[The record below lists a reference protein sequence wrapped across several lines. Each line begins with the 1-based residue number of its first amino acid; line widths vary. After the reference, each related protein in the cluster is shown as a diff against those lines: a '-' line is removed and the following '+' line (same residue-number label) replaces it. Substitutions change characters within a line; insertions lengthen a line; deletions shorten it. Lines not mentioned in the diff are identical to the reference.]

1 MKLLSAVGS
10 AISAVRPTLPAPRR
24 ASAPVRAAPCRA
36 PAFYSAAPRAM
47 HAAAS
52 ALAALLALTAF
63 PAQLPAQ
70 ELEEIVVTA
79 GFRDRDL
86 MTSPGSATVVDEE
99 TARDRAAQHLESVLN
114 VAPNINYASGGSRAR
129 FIQVRGIGDLE
140 QFIDPKHFPAVG
152 VSFDDINLGGT
163 ANAGMLFDAGQVEIL
178 RGPQGTRFG
187 TGALAGLIN
196 IRGNR
201 PSDEFMSYIEAGI
214 GNYGARN
221 LGAVVSGPL
230 GATAGARIAVQ
241 KNRGDGYID
250 NAALGR
256 SDTNGYDETT
266 VRATLEAAPND
277 RATYGLTA
285 FHFDG
290 NNGYDAF
297 SLDNTRT
304 TLADEPGRDD
314 QQSTA
319 LAGRAEWSLG
329 ETATLS
335 AVATWLDSDLAYG
348 YDEDWTFDG
357 ICDGTLCDP
366 VWDRYVAADEYLRNR
381 SEVSFDLRLLGEAQP
396 GGSAERSEPG
406 GRSNSSGRG
415 GQGEPD
421 RRSASISYVVGAYAQ
436 SRDEDLHRIRTDPWS
451 VTDFTSAYE
460 TDREAL
466 YGQIDIIPGGMRSRG
481 SAGGSE
487 GRGIASGSEG
497 GGGAGGSEGRGGA
510 GGSDGRGG
518 AGNTG
523 SGDTAAASGATR
535 DTAAASGGSR
545 GRLSFT
551 AGFRYERFNDAYD
564 DTGGFTSATDDTLT
578 SGELTLSWEAS
589 AATTLY
595 ATIARGAKAGG
606 VNTAASSSFAL
617 MQPLF
622 QEFMRGRLL
631 VGKET
636 LLNREVGL
644 KGRYADG
651 RLALRAALFAM
662 DRDNAQ
668 LESWMWD
675 GVSFLWI
682 GFLDNVD
689 GSNAGAELEFE
700 FDATSRTRFFASLG
714 WLDTEVDRI
723 ETYDLDLGDFVVRT
737 GIEQAKSPEFQFNV
751 GASVSFSDRW
761 RARVEVEGRDDNRF
775 GYYHAGSLP
784 SYTLLN
790 ASIAADFGSTELQ
803 LWGRNLAD
811 EDYAVHGLYFGNDPR
826 KGWINETYL
835 QYGEP
840 RVVGVTVRYS
850 F

>member
-10 AISAVRPTLPAPRR
+10 ALSAVRSMLSTACRVFTRWLNGT
-24 ASAPVRAAPCRA
+24 RAATCSVRYARLRA
-36 PAFYSAAPRAM
+36 LHSLT
-47 HAAAS
+47 AAS
-52 ALAALLALTAF
+52 ALLALATVAQ
-63 PAQLPAQ
+63 QLPAQ
-70 ELEEIVVTA
+70 DLEEIVVTA

-86 MTSPGSATVVDEE
+86 MTRPGSATVVDEE

-140 QFIDPKHFPAVG
+140 QFIDPKHFPSVG
-152 VSFDDINLGGT
+152 VAFDDIDLGGT
-163 ANAGMLFDAGQVEIL
+163 ANAGMLFDTGQVEIL

-201 PSDEFMSYIEAGI
+201 PSDEFMSYIEGGI

-241 KNRGDGYID
+241 KNQGDGYID

-277 RATYGLTA
+277 RSTYGLTA

-290 NNGYDAF
+290 RNGYDAF

-329 ETATLS
+329 EAATLS

-436 SRDEDLHRIRTDPWS
+436 SRDEDLQRIRTDPWS

-481 SAGGSE
+481 
-487 GRGIASGSEG
+487 
-497 GGGAGGSEGRGGA
+497 GAGGSE
-510 GGSDGRGG
+510 GRGG

-551 AGFRYERFNDAYD
+551 AGFRYERFNDAYAD
-564 DTGGFTSATDDTLT
+564 SGGFTSTSDDTLT
-578 SGELTLSWEAS
+578 SGELTLSWAAS
-589 AATTLY
+589 TDTTLY

-617 MQPLF
+617 MQPAF
-622 QEFMRGRLL
+622 QSFMQGRLL
-631 VGKET
+631 VGKER
-636 LLNREVGL
+636 LDNREVGL

-689 GSNAGAELEFE
+689 GSNTGAELELE

-723 ETYDLDLGDFVVRT
+723 ETFDLDLGDFVVRT

-840 RVVGVTVRYS
+840 RVVGVSVRYS

>member
-1 MKLLSAVGS
+1 MKLLSAVHQ
-10 AISAVRPTLPAPRR
+10 TLSAPRR
-24 ASAPVRAAPCRA
+24 LPASACAVLYRTAVC
-36 PAFYSAAPRAM
+36 F
-47 HAAAS
+47 
-52 ALAALLALTAF
+52 ALAAPLALAAF
-63 PAQLPAQ
+63 PASLPAQ

-99 TARDRAAQHLESVLN
+99 TARDRAAQHLESVLA
-114 VAPNINYASGGSRAR
+114 VAPNINYASGASRAR

-140 QFIDPKHFPAVG
+140 QFIDPKHFPSVG
-152 VSFDDINLGGT
+152 VAFDDIDLGGT

-201 PSDEFMSYIEAGI
+201 PSDEFMSYMEGGI

-230 GATAGARIAVQ
+230 GDTVGARIALQ
-241 KNRGDGYID
+241 KNQGDGYID
-250 NAALGR
+250 NTWLGR

-277 RATYGLTA
+277 RSTYGLTA
-285 FHFDG
+285 FYFDG

-297 SLDNTRT
+297 SFDNTRT
-304 TLADEPGRDD
+304 TLSDEPGRDD

-366 VWDRYVAADEYLRNR
+366 VWDRYVAADEYLRDR
-381 SEVSFDLRLLGEAQP
+381 SEVSFDLRLLGE
-396 GGSAERSEPG
+396 
-406 GRSNSSGRG
+406 GRSG
-415 GQGEPD
+415 GQG
-421 RRSASISYVVGAYAQ
+421 ASIEYVVGAYAQ
-436 SRDEDLHRIRTDPWS
+436 RRDEDLQRIRTDPWS
-451 VTDFTSAYE
+451 VTEFSSAYE

-466 YGQIDIIPGGMRSRG
+466 YGQIDVVPGSRG
-481 SAGGSE
+481 VRGGT
-487 GRGIASGSEG
+487 
-497 GGGAGGSEGRGGA
+497 GGAGGARSPGGA
-510 GGSDGRGG
+510 DG
-518 AGNTG
+518 A
-523 SGDTAAASGATR
+523 TAASESSR
-535 DTAAASGGSR
+535 D
-545 GRLSFT
+545 RLSFT
-551 AGFRYERFNDAYD
+551 AGFRYERFDDAYD
-564 DTGGFTSATDDTLT
+564 DTGGFASATDDTLT
-578 SGELTLSWEAS
+578 SGELTLAWEAS
-589 AATTLY
+589 TETTLY
-595 ATIARGAKAGG
+595 ATVARGAKAGG

-631 VGKET
+631 VGTET
-636 LLNREVGL
+636 LLNREFGL

-662 DRDNAQ
+662 ERDNAQ

-675 GVSFLWI
+675 GASFLWI

-689 GSNAGAELEFE
+689 GGNTGAELELE
-700 FDATSRTRFFASLG
+700 FDATARTQLFASLG

-723 ETYDLDLGDFVVRT
+723 ETFDLDLGTFVERS
-737 GIEQAKSPEFQFNV
+737 GIDQAKSPELQFNV
-751 GASVSFSDRW
+751 GASVTFSDRW
-761 RARVEVEGRDDNRF
+761 RARVEVEGRGDNRF
-775 GYYHAGSLP
+775 GYYHLGTLP

-790 ASIAADFGSTELQ
+790 ASVAADFGSTEL
-803 LWGRNLAD
+803 LFWGRNLTD

>member
-1 MKLLSAVGS
+1 MKLLSV
-10 AISAVRPTLPAPRR
+10 VRLGLP
-24 ASAPVRAAPCRA
+24 
-36 PAFYSAAPRAM
+36 
-47 HAAAS
+47 
-52 ALAALLALTAF
+52 ALLALAAAVA
-63 PAQLPAQ
+63 PLPAQ

-99 TARDRAAQHLESVLN
+99 TARDRAAQHLESVLS

-201 PSDEFMSYIEAGI
+201 PSDEFMSYIEAGA
-214 GNYGARN
+214 GNYGAWN

-230 GATAGARIAVQ
+230 GDSVGGRIAVQ

-250 NAALGR
+250 NAALNR
-256 SDTNGYDETT
+256 SDTNGYDETI
-266 VRATLEAAPND
+266 VRATLEASPND

-285 FHFDG
+285 FYFDG

-314 QQSTA
+314 QKSAA

-329 ETATLS
+329 EATTLS

-366 VWDRYVAADEYLRNR
+366 VWDRYVAADEYLRDR
-381 SEVSFDLRLLGEAQP
+381 SEVSFDLRLLGDARQ
-396 GGSAERSEPG
+396 A
-406 GRSNSSGRG
+406 
-415 GQGEPD
+415 GQG
-421 RRSASISYVVGAYAQ
+421 ASIEYVVGAYAQ

-466 YGQIDIIPGGMRSRG
+466 YGQIDIIPSGRGATAQSAADGGATGGGASSPSAG
-481 SAGGSE
+481 SAGSL
-487 GRGIASGSEG
+487 
-497 GGGAGGSEGRGGA
+497 
-510 GGSDGRGG
+510 
-518 AGNTG
+518 T
-523 SGDTAAASGATR
+523 
-535 DTAAASGGSR
+535 
-545 GRLSFT
+545 FT
-551 AGFRYERFNDAYD
+551 VGFRYERFTDAYTD
-564 DTGGFTSATDDTLT
+564 SGSFTSASDDTLT

-589 AATTLY
+589 PETTLY
-595 ATIARGAKAGG
+595 ATVARGNKAGG

-617 MQPLF
+617 MQPAF
-622 QEFMRGRLL
+622 QSFMQGRLL

-636 LLNREVGL
+636 LDNREIGL

-651 RLALRAALFAM
+651 RLALRAALFDM

-689 GSNAGAELEFE
+689 GSNTGAELELE
-700 FDATSRTRFFASLG
+700 FDATSRTRLFASLG
-714 WLDTEVDRI
+714 WLDTEVERI

-751 GASVSFSDRW
+751 GASVAFSDRW
-761 RARVEVEGRDDNRF
+761 RARFEVEGRDDNRF

-784 SYTLLN
+784 SYTLIN
-790 ASIAADFGSTELQ
+790 ASLVGDYGSTELR

-840 RVVGVTVRYS
+840 RVVGVSVRYS

>member
-1 MKLLSAVGS
+1 MKLLSAVRLMPPGVRRACEGS
-10 AISAVRPTLPAPRR
+10 CCVLLALAILPAP
-24 ASAPVRAAPCRA
+24 
-36 PAFYSAAPRAM
+36 
-47 HAAAS
+47 
-52 ALAALLALTAF
+52 
-63 PAQLPAQ
+63 LPAQ
-70 ELEEIVVTA
+70 DLEEIVVTA

-99 TARDRAAQHLESVLN
+99 TARDRAAQHLESILS

-129 FIQVRGIGDLE
+129 FVQVRGIGDLE
-140 QFIDPKHFPAVG
+140 QFIDPKHFPSVG

-201 PSDEFMSYIEAGI
+201 PSDEFMSFIEAGA
-214 GNYGARN
+214 GNYGAWN

-230 GATAGARIAVQ
+230 GDSAGGRIAVQ

-250 NAALGR
+250 NAALNR

-266 VRATLEAAPND
+266 IRATLEAAPND
-277 RATYGLTA
+277 RSTYGLTV

-290 NNGYDAF
+290 TNGYDAF

-329 ETATLS
+329 EATTLS

-366 VWDRYVAADEYLRNR
+366 VWDRYVAADEYLRDR
-381 SEVSFDLRLLGEAQP
+381 SEASLDLRLLGDARP
-396 GGSAERSEPG
+396 GGEG
-406 GRSNSSGRG
+406 
-415 GQGEPD
+415 
-421 RRSASISYVVGAYAQ
+421 ASIEYVVGAYAQ
-436 SRDEDLHRIRTDPWS
+436 RRDEDLHRIRTDPWS
-451 VTDFTSAYE
+451 LTEFSSAYA

-466 YGQIDIIPGGMRSRG
+466 YGQIDIVPGGRG
-481 SAGGSE
+481 ARGGA
-487 GRGIASGSEG
+487 ASSG
-497 GGGAGGSEGRGGA
+497 GGGSSGGA
-510 GGSDGRGG
+510 AS
-518 AGNTG
+518 
-523 SGDTAAASGATR
+523 ASGAGEA
-535 DTAAASGGSR
+535 TAAPGSRR

-564 DTGGFTSATDDTLT
+564 DSGGFASASDDTLT
-578 SGELTLSWEAS
+578 SGEFTVALEAGTD
-589 AATTLY
+589 TTLY
-595 ATIARGAKAGG
+595 ATVARGNKAGG
-606 VNTAASSSFAL
+606 VNTAASSNFAL
-617 MQPLF
+617 MQPAF
-622 QEFMRGRLL
+622 QSFMQGRLR
-631 VGKET
+631 VGRET
-636 LLNREVGL
+636 LLNREFGL

-689 GSNAGAELEFE
+689 GSNTGAEIELEF
-700 FDATSRTRFFASLG
+700 DASDRTRLFASLG

-751 GASVSFSDRW
+751 GANVSFSDRW
-761 RARVEVEGRDDNRF
+761 RARIEVEGRDDNRF

-784 SYTLLN
+784 SYALLN
-790 ASIAADFGSTELQ
+790 ASLVADFGSTEFR

-840 RVVGVTVRYS
+840 RVVGVSVRYS

>member
-70 ELEEIVVTA
+70 DLEEIVVTA

-201 PSDEFMSYIEAGI
+201 PSDEFVSYMEGGV

-230 GATAGARIAVQ
+230 GDAAGARIALQ
-241 KNRGDGYID
+241 KNQGDGYID

-277 RATYGLTA
+277 RSTYGLTA
-285 FHFDG
+285 FYFDG
-290 NNGYDAF
+290 RNGYDAF

-304 TLADEPGRDD
+304 TLSDEPGRDD

-335 AVATWLDSDLAYG
+335 AVATWLDSDLGYG

-406 GRSNSSGRG
+406 GRSNSSGRGGQGEPGGRSNSNGRG

-487 GRGIASGSEG
+487 GRGIA
-497 GGGAGGSEGRGGA
+497 GGSE
-510 GGSDGRGG
+510 GRGG

-551 AGFRYERFNDAYD
+551 AGFRYERFNDAYAD
-564 DTGGFTSATDDTLT
+564 SGGFTSTSNDTLT
-578 SGELTLSWEAS
+578 SGELTLSWAAS
-589 AATTLY
+589 TDTTLY

-617 MQPLF
+617 MQPAF
-622 QEFMRGRLL
+622 QSFMQGRLL
-631 VGKET
+631 VGKER
-636 LLNREVGL
+636 LDNREVGL
-644 KGRYADG
+644 KGRYADR

-689 GSNAGAELEFE
+689 GSNTGAELELE
-700 FDATSRTRFFASLG
+700 FDASPRTRLFASLG

>member
-1 MKLLSAVGS
+1 MKLLSAVRLG
-10 AISAVRPTLPAPRR
+10 LP
-24 ASAPVRAAPCRA
+24 
-36 PAFYSAAPRAM
+36 
-47 HAAAS
+47 
-52 ALAALLALTAF
+52 ALLALAAVVA
-63 PAQLPAQ
+63 PLPAQ

-99 TARDRAAQHLESVLN
+99 TARDRAAQHLESVLS

-201 PSDEFMSYIEAGI
+201 PSDEFMSYIEAGA
-214 GNYGARN
+214 GNYGAWN

-230 GATAGARIAVQ
+230 GDSVGGRIAVQ

-250 NAALGR
+250 NAALNR
-256 SDTNGYDETT
+256 SDTNGYDETI

-285 FHFDG
+285 FYFDG

-314 QQSTA
+314 QKSAA
-319 LAGRAEWSLG
+319 LAGRAEWSIG
-329 ETATLS
+329 EATTLS
-335 AVATWLDSDLAYG
+335 AIATWLDSDLAYG

-366 VWDRYVAADEYLRNR
+366 VWDRYVAADEYLRDR
-381 SEVSFDLRLLGEAQP
+381 SEISFDLRLLGDA
-396 GGSAERSEPG
+396 R
-406 GRSNSSGRG
+406 RG
-415 GQGEPD
+415 GPAGQG
-421 RRSASISYVVGAYAQ
+421 ASIEYVVGAYAQ

-466 YGQIDIIPGGMRSRG
+466 YGQIDIVPGGRGVSARSTSVR
-481 SAGGSE
+481 STT
-487 GRGIASGSEG
+487 GRGETAQGAT
-497 GGGAGGSEGRGGA
+497 GGGAADEGETARGATGGGASSPSVGGA
-510 GGSDGRGG
+510 G
-518 AGNTG
+518 
-523 SGDTAAASGATR
+523 
-535 DTAAASGGSR
+535 
-545 GRLSFT
+545 RLTFT
-551 AGFRYERFNDAYD
+551 AGFRYERFDDAYTD
-564 DTGGFTSATDDTLT
+564 SGGFTSASDDTLT

-589 AATTLY
+589 PETTLY
-595 ATIARGAKAGG
+595 ATVARGNKAGG

-617 MQPLF
+617 MQPAF
-622 QEFMRGRLL
+622 QSFMQGRLL

-636 LLNREVGL
+636 LDNREVGL

-651 RLALRAALFAM
+651 RLALRAALFDM

-689 GSNAGAELEFE
+689 GSNTGTELELE
-700 FDATSRTRFFASLG
+700 FDATSRTRLFASLG

-751 GASVSFSDRW
+751 GASVAFSDRW
-761 RARVEVEGRDDNRF
+761 RARIEVEGRDDNRF

-840 RVVGVTVRYS
+840 RVVGVSVRYS

>member
-1 MKLLSAVGS
+1 MKLFSEIRSALSG
-10 AISAVRPTLPAPRR
+10 IRLTLCAPRLVPAPGCVAPYL
-24 ASAPVRAAPCRA
+24 ASAL
-36 PAFYSAAPRAM
+36 F
-47 HAAAS
+47 
-52 ALAALLALTAF
+52 ALAALLALVTV
-63 PAQLPAQ
+63 PALLGAQQPPQ

-99 TARDRAAQHLESVLN
+99 TARDRAAQHLESVLA
-114 VAPNINYASGGSRAR
+114 VAPNINYASGASRAR

-140 QFIDPKHFPAVG
+140 QFIDPKHFPSVG
-152 VSFDDINLGGT
+152 VAFDDIDLGGT

-201 PSDEFMSYIEAGI
+201 PSDEFMSYMEGGI

-230 GATAGARIAVQ
+230 GDAVGARIALQ
-241 KNRGDGYID
+241 KNQGDGYID
-250 NAALGR
+250 NTWLGR

-277 RATYGLTA
+277 RSTYGLTA
-285 FHFDG
+285 FYFDG

-304 TLADEPGRDD
+304 TLSDEPGRDD

-329 ETATLS
+329 DAATLG

-366 VWDRYVAADEYLRNR
+366 VWDRYVAADEYLRDR
-381 SEVSFDLRLLGEAQP
+381 SEVSFDLRLLGDARP
-396 GGSAERSEPG
+396 
-406 GRSNSSGRG
+406 G
-415 GQGEPD
+415 GQG
-421 RRSASISYVVGAYAQ
+421 ASIEYVVGAYAQ
-436 SRDEDLHRIRTDPWS
+436 RRDEDLQRIRTDPWS
-451 VTDFTSAYE
+451 VTEFSSAYE

-466 YGQIDIIPGGMRSRG
+466 YGQIDIVPGRRGARGHAGSAGAAG
-481 SAGGSE
+481 SAGGAD
-487 GRGIASGSEG
+487 GATAASGS
-497 GGGAGGSEGRGGA
+497 R
-510 GGSDGRGG
+510 
-518 AGNTG
+518 
-523 SGDTAAASGATR
+523 
-535 DTAAASGGSR
+535 R

-551 AGFRYERFNDAYD
+551 AGLRYERFDDAYS
-564 DTGGFTSATDDTLT
+564 DTGGFTSSSDDTLT
-578 SGELTLSWEAS
+578 SGELTLAWEATTE
-589 AATTLY
+589 TTLY
-595 ATIARGAKAGG
+595 ATIARGNKAGG

-622 QEFMRGRLL
+622 QEFMQGRLL
-631 VGKET
+631 VGTET
-636 LLNREVGL
+636 LLNRELGL

-675 GVSFLWI
+675 GASFLWI

-689 GSNAGAELEFE
+689 GSNTGAELELE
-700 FDATSRTRFFASLG
+700 FDATARTQLFASLG

-723 ETYDLDLGDFVVRT
+723 ETYDLDLGAFVERS
-737 GIEQAKSPEFQFNV
+737 GIDQAKSPELQFNV
-751 GASVSFSDRW
+751 GASVAFSDRW
-761 RARVEVEGRDDNRF
+761 RARVEVEGRGDNRF
-775 GYYHAGSLP
+775 GYYHLGTLP

-790 ASIAADFGSTELQ
+790 ASVTADFGSTEL
-803 LWGRNLAD
+803 LFWGRNLAD

-840 RVVGVTVRYS
+840 RVVGVTARYS

>member
-1 MKLLSAVGS
+1 MKLLVSRSLGVAC
-10 AISAVRPTLPAPRR
+10 AARACRRRR
-24 ASAPVRAAPCRA
+24 AV
-36 PAFYSAAPRAM
+36 F
-47 HAAAS
+47 
-52 ALAALLALTAF
+52 
-63 PAQLPAQ
+63 LPAQ

-99 TARDRAAQHLESVLN
+99 TARDRAARHLESVLS

-201 PSDEFMSYIEAGI
+201 PSDEFMSYIEAGA
-214 GNYGARN
+214 GNYGAWN
-221 LGAVVSGPL
+221 LGAVVSGPI
-230 GATAGARIAVQ
+230 GDSVGGRIAVQ

-250 NAALGR
+250 NAALNR
-256 SDTNGYDETT
+256 SDTNGYDETI
-266 VRATLEAAPND
+266 VRATFEAAPND

-285 FHFDG
+285 LYFDG

-314 QQSTA
+314 QKSAA

-329 ETATLS
+329 EATTLS

-366 VWDRYVAADEYLRNR
+366 VWDRYVAADEYLRDR
-381 SEVSFDLRLLGEAQP
+381 SEVSFDLRLLGDARQGAP
-396 GGSAERSEPG
+396 A
-406 GRSNSSGRG
+406 
-415 GQGEPD
+415 GQG
-421 RRSASISYVVGAYAQ
+421 ASIEYVVGAYAQ

-466 YGQIDIIPGGMRSRG
+466 YGQIDIVPGGRG
-481 SAGGSE
+481 ATARGAAGRGETARGATGGGASSPSAGG
-487 GRGIASGSEG
+487 AGSL
-497 GGGAGGSEGRGGA
+497 
-510 GGSDGRGG
+510 
-518 AGNTG
+518 T
-523 SGDTAAASGATR
+523 
-535 DTAAASGGSR
+535 
-545 GRLSFT
+545 FT
-551 AGFRYERFNDAYD
+551 AGFRYERFTDAYAD
-564 DTGGFTSATDDTLT
+564 SGGFTSASDDTLT

-589 AATTLY
+589 PETTLY
-595 ATIARGAKAGG
+595 ATVARGNKAGG

-617 MQPLF
+617 MQPAF
-622 QEFMRGRLL
+622 QSFMQGRLL

-636 LLNREVGL
+636 LDNREVGL

-651 RLALRAALFAM
+651 RLALRAALFDM
-662 DRDNAQ
+662 DRDDAQ

-689 GSNAGAELEFE
+689 GSNTGAELELE
-700 FDATSRTRFFASLG
+700 FDASSRTRLFASLG

-723 ETYDLDLGDFVVRT
+723 ETYDLDLGDFVART

-751 GASVSFSDRW
+751 GASVAFSDRW
-761 RARVEVEGRDDNRF
+761 RARIEVEGRDDNRF

>member
-10 AISAVRPTLPAPRR
+10 AMSAVRLTSPAPRR
-24 ASAPVRAAPCRA
+24 AFAPVYAAPCWA
-36 PAFYSAAPRAM
+36 PAFCSAAPRATLP
-47 HAAAS
+47 AVS

-63 PAQLPAQ
+63 PTQLPAQ

-86 MTSPGSATVVDEE
+86 MTSPGSATVVDEQ
-99 TARDRAAQHLESVLN
+99 TARDRAAQHLESVLA
-114 VAPNINYASGGSRAR
+114 VAPNINYASGASRAR

-140 QFIDPKHFPAVG
+140 QFIDPKHFPSVG
-152 VSFDDINLGGT
+152 VAFDDIDLGGT

-201 PSDEFMSYIEAGI
+201 PSDEFMAYMEGGI
-214 GNYGARN
+214 GNYGARH

-230 GATAGARIAVQ
+230 GDAAGARIALQ
-241 KNRGDGYID
+241 KNQGDGYID
-250 NAALGR
+250 NTWLGR

-277 RATYGLTA
+277 RSTYGLTA

-290 NNGYDAF
+290 KNGYDAF

-304 TLADEPGRDD
+304 TLSDEPGRDD

-335 AVATWLDSDLAYG
+335 AVATWLDGDLAYG

-357 ICDGTLCDP
+357 ICDGTICDP
-366 VWDRYVAADEYLRNR
+366 VWDRYVAADEYLRDR
-381 SEVSFDLRLLGEAQP
+381 SEVSFDLRLLGDARP
-396 GGSAERSEPG
+396 
-406 GRSNSSGRG
+406 G
-415 GQGEPD
+415 GQG
-421 RRSASISYVVGAYAQ
+421 ASIEYVVGAYAQ
-436 SRDEDLHRIRTDPWS
+436 RRDEDLQRIRTDPWS
-451 VTDFTSAYE
+451 VAEFSSAYE

-466 YGQIDIIPGGMRSRG
+466 YGQIDIVPR
-481 SAGGSE
+481 
-487 GRGIASGSEG
+487 GRGARG
-497 GGGAGGSEGRGGA
+497 GTGGAGGAGSPGSAGSTGG
-510 GGSDGRGG
+510 
-518 AGNTG
+518 TG
-523 SGDTAAASGATR
+523 STGAAGSPGSADGATAESGSADGATAAS
-535 DTAAASGGSR
+535 SSR
-545 GRLSFT
+545 RSRISFT
-551 AGFRYERFNDAYD
+551 AGFRYERFDDAYS
-564 DTGGFTSATDDTLT
+564 DTGGFASSTDDTLT
-578 SGELTLSWEAS
+578 SGEFTLAWEAS

-636 LLNREVGL
+636 LLNRELGL

-662 DRDNAQ
+662 QRDNAQ

-675 GVSFLWI
+675 GGAFLWI

-689 GSNAGAELEFE
+689 GSNTGAELEIE
-700 FDATSRTRFFASLG
+700 FDATARTHLFASLG

-723 ETYDLDLGDFVVRT
+723 ETYDLDLGGFVERT
-737 GIEQAKSPEFQFNV
+737 GIDQAKSPELQFNV
-751 GASVSFSDRW
+751 GANVAISDRW
-761 RARVEVEGRDDNRF
+761 RARVEVEGRGDNRF
-775 GYYHAGSLP
+775 GYYHLGTLP

-790 ASIAADFGSTELQ
+790 ASVAADFGSTELMF
-803 LWGRNLAD
+803 WGRNLAD

-840 RVVGVTVRYS
+840 RVVGVTARYS

>member
-1 MKLLSAVGS
+1 MKLLSAVRLMPPGVRRACAGS
-10 AISAVRPTLPAPRR
+10 CCAPLALAILPAP
-24 ASAPVRAAPCRA
+24 
-36 PAFYSAAPRAM
+36 
-47 HAAAS
+47 
-52 ALAALLALTAF
+52 
-63 PAQLPAQ
+63 LPAQ
-70 ELEEIVVTA
+70 EPEEAQDLEEIVVTA

-99 TARDRAAQHLESVLN
+99 TARDRAAQHLESILS

-129 FIQVRGIGDLE
+129 FVQVRGIGDLE
-140 QFIDPKHFPAVG
+140 QFIDPKHFPSVG

-201 PSDEFMSYIEAGI
+201 PSDEFVSFIEAGA
-214 GNYGARN
+214 GNYGAWN

-230 GATAGARIAVQ
+230 GDSAGARIAVQ
-241 KNRGDGYID
+241 KSRGDGYID
-250 NAALGR
+250 NAALNR

-266 VRATLEAAPND
+266 IRATLEAAPND
-277 RATYGLTA
+277 RSTYGLTV

-290 NNGYDAF
+290 QNGYDAF

-319 LAGRAEWSLG
+319 LAGRAQWSLG
-329 ETATLS
+329 EATTLS

-366 VWDRYVAADEYLRNR
+366 VWDRYVAADEYLRDR
-381 SEVSFDLRLLGEAQP
+381 SEASLDLRLLGDARP
-396 GGSAERSEPG
+396 GGEG
-406 GRSNSSGRG
+406 
-415 GQGEPD
+415 
-421 RRSASISYVVGAYAQ
+421 ASIEYVVGAYAQ
-436 SRDEDLHRIRTDPWS
+436 RRDEDLHRIRTDPWS
-451 VTDFTSAYE
+451 RTEFSSAYE

-466 YGQIDIIPGGMRSRG
+466 YGQIDIVPGGRGARRGAGSTRSSSGSGSAGSAVNAGGAESSGGAESRGIAESAGGAANSGSAAIAGGAG
-481 SAGGSE
+481 SAGG
-487 GRGIASGSEG
+487 AD
-497 GGGAGGSEGRGGA
+497 AA
-510 GGSDGRGG
+510 
-518 AGNTG
+518 
-523 SGDTAAASGATR
+523 TAAQRSR
-535 DTAAASGGSR
+535 R

-551 AGFRYERFNDAYD
+551 VGFRYERFNDAYD
-564 DTGGFTSATDDTLT
+564 DTGGFASASDDTLT
-578 SGELTLSWEAS
+578 SGEFTVAWEAG
-589 AATTLY
+589 AETTLY
-595 ATIARGAKAGG
+595 ATVARGNKAGG

-617 MQPLF
+617 MQPAF
-622 QEFMRGRLL
+622 QSFMQGRLR
-631 VGKET
+631 VGRET
-636 LLNREVGL
+636 LLNREFGL

-675 GVSFLWI
+675 GVNFLWI

-689 GSNAGAELEFE
+689 GSNTGAELELE
-700 FDATSRTRFFASLG
+700 FDASDRTRLFASLG

-737 GIEQAKSPEFQFNV
+737 GIEQARSPEFQFNV
-751 GASVSFSDRW
+751 GANVSVSDRW
-761 RARVEVEGRDDNRF
+761 RARIEIEGRDDNRF

-790 ASIAADFGSTELQ
+790 ASLVADFGATEFR

-840 RVVGVTVRYS
+840 RVVGVSVRYS

>member
-1 MKLLSAVGS
+1 MSGPRLARTTCRVEPRTICPSEPRTTCRSEPSTPCHAVL
-10 AISAVRPTLPAPRR
+10 RTTLPA
-24 ASAPVRAAPCRA
+24 ASTFP
-36 PAFYSAAPRAM
+36 
-47 HAAAS
+47 
-52 ALAALLALTAF
+52 ALTALLGLATF
-63 PAQLPAQ
+63 PAPLPAQ
-70 ELEEIVVTA
+70 EPEEAQDLEEIVVTA

-99 TARDRAAQHLESVLN
+99 TARDRAAQHLESILS

-140 QFIDPKHFPAVG
+140 QFIDPKHFPSVG

-201 PSDEFMSYIEAGI
+201 PSDEFTSFIEAGA
-214 GNYGARN
+214 GNYGAWN

-230 GATAGARIAVQ
+230 GNSAGGRIAVQ

-250 NAALGR
+250 NAALNR

-277 RATYGLTA
+277 RSTYGLTV

-290 NNGYDAF
+290 QNGYDAF

-329 ETATLS
+329 ESTTLS

-366 VWDRYVAADEYLRNR
+366 VWDRYVAADEYLRDR
-381 SEVSFDLRLLGEAQP
+381 SEASLDLRLLGDARP
-396 GGSAERSEPG
+396 
-406 GRSNSSGRG
+406 G
-415 GQGEPD
+415 GQG
-421 RRSASISYVVGAYAQ
+421 ASIEYVVGAYAQ
-436 SRDEDLHRIRTDPWS
+436 RRDEDLHRIRTDPWS
-451 VTDFTSAYE
+451 LTEFFSAYE
-460 TDREAL
+460 TDREAV
-466 YGQIDIIPGGMRSRG
+466 YGQIDIVPGGRG
-481 SAGGSE
+481 A
-487 GRGIASGSEG
+487 
-497 GGGAGGSEGRGGA
+497 RGGA
-510 GGSDGRGG
+510 GSAGDAGG
-518 AGNTG
+518 ATAATG
-523 SGDTAAASGATR
+523 SRRS
-535 DTAAASGGSR
+535 
-545 GRLSFT
+545 RLSFT

-564 DTGGFTSATDDTLT
+564 DSGGFASASDDTLT
-578 SGELTLSWEAS
+578 SGEFTVAWEAG
-589 AATTLY
+589 AETTLY
-595 ATIARGAKAGG
+595 ATVARGNKAGG
-606 VNTAASSSFAL
+606 VNTAASSNFAL
-617 MQPLF
+617 MQPAF
-622 QEFMRGRLL
+622 QSFMQGRLR
-631 VGKET
+631 VGRET
-636 LLNREVGL
+636 LLNREFGL

-689 GSNAGAELEFE
+689 GSNTGAELELE
-700 FDATSRTRFFASLG
+700 FDATDRTRLFASLG

-737 GIEQAKSPEFQFNV
+737 GIDQARSPEFQFNV
-751 GASVSFSDRW
+751 GANVRFSDRW
-761 RARVEVEGRDDNRF
+761 RARIEVEGRDDNRF
-775 GYYHAGSLP
+775 GYYHSGSLP

-790 ASIAADFGSTELQ
+790 ASLVANFGSTEFR

-840 RVVGVTVRYS
+840 RVVGVSVRYS

>member
-1 MKLLSAVGS
+1 MKLLSAVRLG
-10 AISAVRPTLPAPRR
+10 LP
-24 ASAPVRAAPCRA
+24 
-36 PAFYSAAPRAM
+36 
-47 HAAAS
+47 
-52 ALAALLALTAF
+52 ALLALAACPVF
-63 PAQLPAQ
+63 LPAQ

-99 TARDRAAQHLESVLN
+99 TARDRAAQHLESVLS

-201 PSDEFMSYIEAGI
+201 PSDEFMSYIEAGA
-214 GNYGARN
+214 GNYGAWN
-221 LGAVVSGPL
+221 LGAVVSGPI
-230 GATAGARIAVQ
+230 GDSVGGRIAVQ

-250 NAALGR
+250 NAALNR
-256 SDTNGYDETT
+256 SDTNGYDETI

-285 FHFDG
+285 FYFDG

-314 QQSTA
+314 QKSAA
-319 LAGRAEWSLG
+319 LAGRAEWSIG
-329 ETATLS
+329 EATTLS
-335 AVATWLDSDLAYG
+335 AIATWLDSDLAYG

-366 VWDRYVAADEYLRNR
+366 VWDRYVAADEYLRDR
-381 SEVSFDLRLLGEAQP
+381 SEISFDLRLLGDARR
-396 GGSAERSEPG
+396 A
-406 GRSNSSGRG
+406 
-415 GQGEPD
+415 GQG
-421 RRSASISYVVGAYAQ
+421 ASIEYVVGAYAQ

-451 VTDFTSAYE
+451 VTNFTSAYK

-466 YGQIDIIPGGMRSRG
+466 YGQIDIIPGGRAATARG
-481 SAGGSE
+481 SAVRGRTGEGATNGS
-487 GRGIASGSEG
+487 AT
-497 GGGAGGSEGRGGA
+497 GGGATGGGASSPSAGGA
-510 GGSDGRGG
+510 G
-518 AGNTG
+518 
-523 SGDTAAASGATR
+523 
-535 DTAAASGGSR
+535 
-545 GRLSFT
+545 RLIFT
-551 AGFRYERFNDAYD
+551 AGFRYERFTDAYTD
-564 DTGGFTSATDDTLT
+564 SGGFTSASDDTLT

-589 AATTLY
+589 PETTLY
-595 ATIARGAKAGG
+595 ATVARGNKAGG

-617 MQPLF
+617 MQPAF
-622 QEFMRGRLL
+622 QSFMQGRLL

-636 LLNREVGL
+636 LDNREVGL

-651 RLALRAALFAM
+651 RLALRAALFDM

-689 GSNAGAELEFE
+689 GSNTGAELELE
-700 FDATSRTRFFASLG
+700 FDATSRTRLFASLG

-751 GASVSFSDRW
+751 GASVAFSDRW

-784 SYTLLN
+784 SYTLMN
-790 ASIAADFGSTELQ
+790 ASLVGDFGSTELR

-811 EDYAVHGLYFGNDPR
+811 EDFAVHGLYFGNDPR

-840 RVVGVTVRYS
+840 RVVGVSVRYS

>member
-10 AISAVRPTLPAPRR
+10 AMSAVRLTSRAPRRASAPAPRR
-24 ASAPVRAAPCRA
+24 ASAPVCAAPCCVAALLRAAPRTTV
-36 PAFYSAAPRAM
+36 PGI
-47 HAAAS
+47 S
-52 ALAALLALTAF
+52 ALAALLALAAVS
-63 PAQLPAQ
+63 AQLPAQ

-86 MTSPGSATVVDEE
+86 MTRPGSATVVDEQ
-99 TARDRAAQHLESVLN
+99 TARDRAAQHLESVLA
-114 VAPNINYASGGSRAR
+114 VAPNINYASGASRAR

-140 QFIDPKHFPAVG
+140 QFIDPKHFPSVG
-152 VSFDDINLGGT
+152 VAFDDIDLGGT

-201 PSDEFMSYIEAGI
+201 PSDEFMAYMEGGI
-214 GNYGARN
+214 GNYGARH

-230 GATAGARIAVQ
+230 GEAAGARIALQ
-241 KNRGDGYID
+241 KNQGDGYID
-250 NAALGR
+250 NTWLGR

-266 VRATLEAAPND
+266 VRATLEAAPSD
-277 RATYGLTA
+277 RSTYGLTA
-285 FHFDG
+285 FYFDG
-290 NNGYDAF
+290 KNGYDAF

-304 TLADEPGRDD
+304 TLSDEPGRDD

-329 ETATLS
+329 EAATLS
-335 AVATWLDSDLAYG
+335 AVATWLDGDLAYG

-366 VWDRYVAADEYLRNR
+366 VWDRYVAADEYLRDR
-381 SEVSFDLRLLGEAQP
+381 SEVSFDLRLLGDA
-396 GGSAERSEPG
+396 GS
-406 GRSNSSGRG
+406 G
-415 GQGEPD
+415 GQG
-421 RRSASISYVVGAYAQ
+421 ASIEYVVGAYAQ
-436 SRDEDLHRIRTDPWS
+436 RRDEDLQRIRTDPWS
-451 VTDFTSAYE
+451 VTEFSSAYA

-466 YGQIDIIPGGMRSRG
+466 YGQIDIVPGGRG
-481 SAGGSE
+481 A
-487 GRGIASGSEG
+487 
-497 GGGAGGSEGRGGA
+497 RGGA
-510 GGSDGRGG
+510 GSPGR
-518 AGNTG
+518 TG
-523 SGDTAAASGATR
+523 SAGAAGSPGSADGATAASGSA
-535 DTAAASGGSR
+535 DGATAASSR
-545 GRLSFT
+545 RSSRLSFT
-551 AGFRYERFNDAYD
+551 AGFRYERFDDAYA
-564 DTGGFTSATDDTLT
+564 DTGGFASSTDDTLT
-578 SGELTLSWEAS
+578 SGEFTLAWEAS
-589 AATTLY
+589 TATTLY

-622 QEFMRGRLL
+622 REFIGGRLL

-636 LLNREVGL
+636 LLNRELGL

-662 DRDNAQ
+662 ERDNAQ

-675 GVSFLWI
+675 GGASLWI

-689 GSNAGAELEFE
+689 GSNSGAELELE
-700 FDATSRTRFFASLG
+700 FDATARTQLFASLG

-723 ETYDLDLGDFVVRT
+723 ETYDLDLGGFVERS
-737 GIEQAKSPEFQFNV
+737 GIDQAKSPDLQFNV

-761 RARVEVEGRDDNRF
+761 RARVEIEGRGDNRF
-775 GYYHAGSLP
+775 GYYHLGTLP

-790 ASIAADFGSTELQ
+790 ASVAADFGSTEL
-803 LWGRNLAD
+803 LFWGRNLAD

-840 RVVGVTVRYS
+840 RVVGVTARYS

>member
-10 AISAVRPTLPAPRR
+10 ALSAVRSMLSTARR
-24 ASAPVRAAPCRA
+24 VFTRWLNGTRAATCSVRYARLRA
-36 PAFYSAAPRAM
+36 LHSLT
-47 HAAAS
+47 AAS
-52 ALAALLALTAF
+52 ALLALA
-63 PAQLPAQ
+63 AVAQQLPAQ
-70 ELEEIVVTA
+70 DLEEIVVTA

-86 MTSPGSATVVDEE
+86 MTRPGSATVVDEE

-163 ANAGMLFDAGQVEIL
+163 ANAGMLFDTGQVEIL

-201 PSDEFMSYIEAGI
+201 PSDEFMSYIEGGI

-230 GATAGARIAVQ
+230 GDSVGARIALQ
-241 KNRGDGYID
+241 KNQGDGYID

-256 SDTNGYDETT
+256 SDTNGYDETI

-314 QQSTA
+314 QQSAA

-329 ETATLS
+329 EAATLS

-366 VWDRYVAADEYLRNR
+366 VWDRYVAVDEYLRNR

-396 GGSAERSEPG
+396 GGEG
-406 GRSNSSGRG
+406 GSV
-415 GQGEPD
+415 E
-421 RRSASISYVVGAYAQ
+421 YVVGVYAQ
-436 SRDEDLHRIRTDPWS
+436 RRDENLYRIRTDPWS
-451 VTDFTSAYE
+451 LTNFTSAYE

-466 YGQIDIIPGGMRSRG
+466 YGQIDIVP
-481 SAGGSE
+481 
-487 GRGIASGSEG
+487 
-497 GGGAGGSEGRGGA
+497 
-510 GGSDGRGG
+510 
-518 AGNTG
+518 
-523 SGDTAAASGATR
+523 
-535 DTAAASGGSR
+535 
-545 GRLSFT
+545 GRLSLT
-551 AGFRYERFNDAYD
+551 AGFRYERFNDAYAD
-564 DTGGFTSATDDTLT
+564 SGGFTSTSNDTLT
-578 SGELTLSWEAS
+578 SGELTLSWAAS
-589 AATTLY
+589 TDTTLY
-595 ATIARGAKAGG
+595 ATVARGAKAGG

-617 MQPLF
+617 MQPAF
-622 QEFMRGRLL
+622 QSFMQGRLL
-631 VGKET
+631 VGKER
-636 LLNREVGL
+636 LDNREVGL

-689 GSNAGAELEFE
+689 GSNSGAELEFE

-723 ETYDLDLGDFVVRT
+723 ETFDLDLGDFVVRT

>member
-10 AISAVRPTLPAPRR
+10 AMSAVRLTSPAPRR
-24 ASAPVRAAPCRA
+24 AFAPVYAAPCCVA
-36 PAFYSAAPRAM
+36 AFLRAAPRATLP
-47 HAAAS
+47 AVS
-52 ALAALLALTAF
+52 ALAALLALAAF
-63 PAQLPAQ
+63 PAPLSAQ

-86 MTSPGSATVVDEE
+86 MTSPGSATVVDEQ
-99 TARDRAAQHLESVLN
+99 TARDRAAQHLESLLA
-114 VAPNINYASGGSRAR
+114 VAPNINYASGASRAR

-140 QFIDPKHFPAVG
+140 QFIDPKHFPSVG
-152 VSFDDINLGGT
+152 VAFDDIDLGGT

-201 PSDEFMSYIEAGI
+201 PSDEFMAYMEGGI
-214 GNYGARN
+214 GNYGARH

-230 GATAGARIAVQ
+230 GDAAGARIALQ
-241 KNRGDGYID
+241 KNQGDGYID

-277 RATYGLTA
+277 RSTYGLTT

-290 NNGYDAF
+290 KNGYDAF

-304 TLADEPGRDD
+304 TLSDEPGRDD

-329 ETATLS
+329 EAATLS
-335 AVATWLDSDLAYG
+335 AVATWLDGDLAYG

-366 VWDRYVAADEYLRNR
+366 VWDRYVAADEYLRDR
-381 SEVSFDLRLLGEAQP
+381 SEVSFDLRLLGDARP
-396 GGSAERSEPG
+396 
-406 GRSNSSGRG
+406 G
-415 GQGEPD
+415 GQG
-421 RRSASISYVVGAYAQ
+421 ASIEYVVGAYAQ
-436 SRDEDLHRIRTDPWS
+436 RRDEDLQRIRTDPWS
-451 VTDFTSAYE
+451 VAEFSSAYE

-466 YGQIDIIPGGMRSRG
+466 YGQIDIVP
-481 SAGGSE
+481 E
-487 GRGIASGSEG
+487 
-497 GGGAGGSEGRGGA
+497 
-510 GGSDGRGG
+510 
-518 AGNTG
+518 
-523 SGDTAAASGATR
+523 
-535 DTAAASGGSR
+535 GSR
-545 GRLSFT
+545 ISFT
-551 AGFRYERFNDAYD
+551 AGFRYERFDDAYS
-564 DTGGFTSATDDTLT
+564 DTGGFASSTDDTLT
-578 SGELTLSWEAS
+578 SGELTLAWEAS

-636 LLNREVGL
+636 LLNRELGL

-662 DRDNAQ
+662 QRDNAQ

-675 GVSFLWI
+675 GGAFLWI

-689 GSNAGAELEFE
+689 GSNTGAELEIE
-700 FDATSRTRFFASLG
+700 FDATARTHLFASLG

-723 ETYDLDLGDFVVRT
+723 ETYDLDLGGFVERT
-737 GIEQAKSPEFQFNV
+737 GIDQAKSPELQFNV
-751 GASVSFSDRW
+751 GANVAISDRW
-761 RARVEVEGRDDNRF
+761 RARVEVEGRGDNRF
-775 GYYHAGSLP
+775 GYYHLGTLP

-790 ASIAADFGSTELQ
+790 ASVAADFGSTELMF
-803 LWGRNLAD
+803 WGRNLAD

-840 RVVGVTVRYS
+840 RVVGVTARYS

>member
-10 AISAVRPTLPAPRR
+10 AMSAVRLTSPAPRR
-24 ASAPVRAAPCRA
+24 AFAPVYAAPCCVA
-36 PAFYSAAPRAM
+36 AFLRAAPRATLPGI
-47 HAAAS
+47 S
-52 ALAALLALTAF
+52 ALAALLVLTTL

-86 MTSPGSATVVDEE
+86 MTSPGSATVVDEQ
-99 TARDRAAQHLESVLN
+99 TARDRAAQHLESVLA

-152 VSFDDINLGGT
+152 VSFDDVNLGGT

-201 PSDEFMSYIEAGI
+201 PSDEFMSYIEGGI

-230 GATAGARIAVQ
+230 GAAAGARIALQ
-241 KNRGDGYID
+241 KNQGDGYID

-256 SDTNGYDETT
+256 SDTNGYDETI

-314 QQSTA
+314 QQSAA

-421 RRSASISYVVGAYAQ
+421 RRSASISYVVGAYVQ

-466 YGQIDIIPGGMRSRG
+466 YGQIDIIPGDMRSRG

-487 GRGIASGSEG
+487 GRG
-497 GGGAGGSEGRGGA
+497 GAGGSE
-510 GGSDGRGG
+510 GRGG

-551 AGFRYERFNDAYD
+551 AGFRYERFNDAYAD
-564 DTGGFTSATDDTLT
+564 SGGFTSASNDTLT
-578 SGELTLSWEAS
+578 SGELTLSWAAS
-589 AATTLY
+589 TDTTLY

-617 MQPLF
+617 MQPAF
-622 QEFMRGRLL
+622 QSFMQGRLL
-631 VGKET
+631 VGKER
-636 LLNREVGL
+636 LDNREVGL

-675 GVSFLWI
+675 SVSFLWI

-723 ETYDLDLGDFVVRT
+723 ETWDLDLGDFVVRT

>member
-1 MKLLSAVGS
+1 MKPLSAVGS
-10 AISAVRPTLPAPRR
+10 ALSAVRSMLSTARR
-24 ASAPVRAAPCRA
+24 VFTRWLNGTRAATCSVRYARLRA
-36 PAFYSAAPRAM
+36 LHSLT
-47 HAAAS
+47 AAS
-52 ALAALLALTAF
+52 VLLALATVAQ
-63 PAQLPAQ
+63 QLPAQ
-70 ELEEIVVTA
+70 DLEEIVVTA

-99 TARDRAAQHLESVLN
+99 TARDRAAQHLESVLS

-201 PSDEFMSYIEAGI
+201 PSDEFVSYIEAGA
-214 GNYGARN
+214 GNYGAWN

-230 GATAGARIAVQ
+230 GDSVGGRIAVQ

-256 SDTNGYDETT
+256 SDTNGYDETI

-314 QQSTA
+314 QQSAA

-329 ETATLS
+329 EAATLS

-396 GGSAERSEPG
+396 GGEG
-406 GRSNSSGRG
+406 
-415 GQGEPD
+415 
-421 RRSASISYVVGAYAQ
+421 ASVEYVVGVYAQ
-436 SRDEDLHRIRTDPWS
+436 RRDEDLQRIRTDPWS
-451 VTDFTSAYE
+451 VTNFTSAYE

-466 YGQIDIIPGGMRSRG
+466 YGQIDIVPG
-481 SAGGSE
+481 
-487 GRGIASGSEG
+487 
-497 GGGAGGSEGRGGA
+497 
-510 GGSDGRGG
+510 
-518 AGNTG
+518 
-523 SGDTAAASGATR
+523 
-535 DTAAASGGSR
+535 
-545 GRLSFT
+545 GRLSLT
-551 AGFRYERFNDAYD
+551 AGFRYERFNDAYAD
-564 DTGGFTSATDDTLT
+564 SGGFTSASDDTLT

-589 AATTLY
+589 PDTTLY

-617 MQPLF
+617 MQPAF
-622 QEFMRGRLL
+622 QSFMQGRLL
-631 VGKET
+631 VGKER
-636 LLNREVGL
+636 LDNREVGL

-700 FDATSRTRFFASLG
+700 FDATPRTRLFASLG

-723 ETYDLDLGDFVVRT
+723 ETWDLDLGDFVVRT

>member
-10 AISAVRPTLPAPRR
+10 ALSAVRSMLSTARR
-24 ASAPVRAAPCRA
+24 VFTRWLNGTRAATCSVRYARLRA
-36 PAFYSAAPRAM
+36 LHSLT
-47 HAAAS
+47 AAS
-52 ALAALLALTAF
+52 ALLALA
-63 PAQLPAQ
+63 AVAQQLPAQ
-70 ELEEIVVTA
+70 DLEEIVVTA

-99 TARDRAAQHLESVLN
+99 TARDRAAQHLESVLA
-114 VAPNINYASGGSRAR
+114 VAPNINYASGASRAR

-140 QFIDPKHFPAVG
+140 QFIDPKHFPSVG
-152 VSFDDINLGGT
+152 VAFDDIDLGGT

-201 PSDEFMSYIEAGI
+201 PSDEFVSYVEGGI

-230 GATAGARIAVQ
+230 GDTAGARIALQ

-277 RATYGLTA
+277 RSTYGLTA
-285 FHFDG
+285 FYFDG

-304 TLADEPGRDD
+304 TLSDEPGRDD

-319 LAGRAEWSLG
+319 LAGRAEWPLG
-329 ETATLS
+329 EAATLS
-335 AVATWLDSDLAYG
+335 AVATWLDGDLAYG

-366 VWDRYVAADEYLRNR
+366 VWDRYVAADEYLRDR
-381 SEVSFDLRLLGEAQP
+381 SEVSFDLRLLGDARP
-396 GGSAERSEPG
+396 
-406 GRSNSSGRG
+406 G
-415 GQGEPD
+415 GQG
-421 RRSASISYVVGAYAQ
+421 ASIEYVVGAYAQ
-436 SRDEDLHRIRTDPWS
+436 RRDEDLQRIRTDPWS
-451 VTDFTSAYE
+451 VTEFSSAYE
-460 TDREAL
+460 TGREAL
-466 YGQIDIIPGGMRSRG
+466 YGQIDIVPGGRGARSGTGSTGRTG
-481 SAGGSE
+481 SAGAAGSP
-487 GRGIASGSEG
+487 GSAD
-497 GGGAGGSEGRGGA
+497 GA
-510 GGSDGRGG
+510 
-518 AGNTG
+518 
-523 SGDTAAASGATR
+523 TAAS
-535 DTAAASGGSR
+535 SSR
-545 GRLSFT
+545 RSRISLT
-551 AGFRYERFNDAYD
+551 AGFRYERFDDAYS
-564 DTGGFTSATDDTLT
+564 DTGGFASSTDDTLT
-578 SGELTLSWEAS
+578 SGELTLAWEAS

-622 QEFMRGRLL
+622 REFMRGRLL
-631 VGKET
+631 VGRET
-636 LLNREVGL
+636 LLNREFGL

-651 RLALRAALFAM
+651 RLVLRAALFAM
-662 DRDNAQ
+662 QRDNAQ

-675 GVSFLWI
+675 GGAFLWI

-689 GSNAGAELEFE
+689 GSNTGAELEME
-700 FDATSRTRFFASLG
+700 FDATARTQLFASLG

-723 ETYDLDLGDFVVRT
+723 ETYDLDLGGFVERS
-737 GIEQAKSPEFQFNV
+737 GIDQAKSPELQFNV
-751 GASVSFSDRW
+751 GASVTLSDRW
-761 RARVEVEGRDDNRF
+761 RARVEVEGRGDNRF
-775 GYYHAGSLP
+775 GYYHLGTLP

-790 ASIAADFGSTELQ
+790 ASVAADFGSTEL
-803 LWGRNLAD
+803 LFWGRNLAD

-840 RVVGVTVRYS
+840 RVVGVTARYS